1 MKFIKIAKNNDDT
14 LIHDAFEYLNQVK
27 KNLSIAIEFLN
38 EAADTLNQVESK
50 DYYDL
55 ADSIKSEM
63 IVNLESIIDD
73 DNLEAWDSVESIQRT
88 LASDRLNTEIE

>member
-1 MKFIKIAKNNDDT
+1 MKFIKIAKNNDDI
-14 LIHDAFEYLNQVK
+14 LIRDSFEYLNQVK

-38 EAADTLNQVESK
+38 KAADTLNQVESK

-73 DNLEAWDSVESIQRT
+73 DNLEAWNSIESIQRT
-88 LASDRLNTEIE
+88 LASDRLNTEIK